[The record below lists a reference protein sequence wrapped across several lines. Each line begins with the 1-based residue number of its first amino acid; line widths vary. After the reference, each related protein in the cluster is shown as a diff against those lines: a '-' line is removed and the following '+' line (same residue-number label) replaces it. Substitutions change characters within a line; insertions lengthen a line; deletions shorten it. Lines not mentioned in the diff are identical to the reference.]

1 MTIILVPKFSQS
13 WQCQRSSSQRW
24 APQWFPGQ
32 SRRPS
37 PPPEEGDEDGD
48 DDGDDD
54 DDDGDDDGVD
64 EGDDDGDD
72 YNVNVDDPHGG
83 GEDVKLDHV
92 HEDHVRTWAS
102 WRHLV
107 ALERRWLNLRIFGKK
122 AEHDQ

>member
-13 WQCQRSSSQRW
+13 WQCQRSSSRRW

-37 PPPEEGDEDGD
+37 PPPEDD
-48 DDGDDD
+48 DDGDNDNDGDD
-54 DDDGDDDGVD
+54 DDDGDDD

-72 YNVNVDDPHGG
+72 YNVNVDDPYGG

-107 ALERRWLNLRIFGKK
+107 ALERT
-122 AEHDQ
+122 